1 MTEAGSSEAQV
12 IPVYEGQQQH
22 SLSMTGEDKSIPHA
36 SVDMGEVFRPR
47 NIQSRKD
54 RRSRQLAGRRSMTRS
69 ARKRGRYIQSRPSP
83 GKCDDIA
90 FDATFRQAAPYQ
102 VRRQRANVAFAIT
115 GQDFHRKIRVRR
127 VANLVLFVVDASWSM
142 AAAARMEATKGAVM
156 SLLID
161 AYQRR
166 DRVGVVV
173 FQKETA
179 WEALPFTSSVELA
192 RRVLRNVPVGG
203 KTPLSAGLF
212 LAYKM
217 INRELCLNPDLMPL
231 MIVLTDG
238 AANVSMTGRPAMEE
252 SRIMAELIR
261 DKEVRSVVVNME
273 QVSFDRG
280 LAQELAAVLDGT
292 CYNLRELKARSLYQT
307 VQHEL
312 ALQNVIGSGKGM

>member
-1 MTEAGSSEAQV
+1 
-12 IPVYEGQQQH
+12 
-22 SLSMTGEDKSIPHA
+22 
-36 SVDMGEVFRPR
+36 
-47 NIQSRKD
+47 
-54 RRSRQLAGRRSMTRS
+54 
-69 ARKRGRYIQSRPSP
+69 
-83 GKCDDIA
+83 
-90 FDATFRQAAPYQ
+90 
-102 VRRQRANVAFAIT
+102 
-115 GQDFHRKIRVRR
+115 
-127 VANLVLFVVDASWSM
+127 LFVVDASWSM

-203 KTPLSAGLF
+203 KTPLSAGLL

-217 INRELCLNPDLMPL
+217 ISRELRSNSELMPL

-238 AANVSMTGRPAMEE
+238 AANVSMTGRTAMEE

-261 DKEVRSVVVNME
+261 YKEVRSVVVNME
-273 QVSFDRG
+273 QLSFDRG
-280 LAQELAAVLDGT
+280 LAQDLAVALDGT

-312 ALQNVIGSGKGM
+312 ALQNMRGSGKGM